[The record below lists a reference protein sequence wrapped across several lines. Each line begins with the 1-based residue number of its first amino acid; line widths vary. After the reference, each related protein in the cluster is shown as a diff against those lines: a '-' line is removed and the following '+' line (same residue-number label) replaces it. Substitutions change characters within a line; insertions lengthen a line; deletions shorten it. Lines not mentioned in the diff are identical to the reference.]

1 MTEEEKI
8 RGVLSHILEG
18 SSIFERIKKDIDTF
32 FEQYAVVKWLSLSQ
46 AATIHEMFMS
56 KEIDELLVK
65 YKKLQLKR
73 ASEKDKWQK
82 EVDGKMAIDYFCEM
96 IKGFCG
102 SSDKYKALISK
113 ITRTIGEDFRLSIPE
128 THYPLIYQSL
138 IRTFDYIFITQLRI
152 SKMEAQN
159 V

>member
-1 MTEEEKI
+1 MRDEEII
-8 RGVLSHILEG
+8 RGVLSHILGRGFVFKQIQDE
-18 SSIFERIKKDIDTF
+18 IDTF
-32 FEQYAVVKWLSLSQ
+32 FTKYDTVEWLSLSQ

-56 KEIDELLVK
+56 RDLETRLAR
-65 YKKLQLKR
+65 YKKLQLRR
-73 ASEKDKWQK
+73 ASEKDKWRK

-96 IKGFCG
+96 IKGFSD
-102 SSDKYKALISK
+102 SSDKYKALISE